1 MRYLYL
7 FVVLVSGIIPG
18 KGAFLEQLQ
27 KRDSILIADQ
37 LSYGFELDDIK
48 EGTVVQLPDLSEVLN
63 DTLVLVDNWKLDTL
77 NQKRKTPFV
86 KLRGHI
92 VISPFEEGEYT
103 LPPLSVLLTP
113 PGGDTDTLVFEA
125 LKMEV
130 KTMPVDTATFEIND
144 IKGQIRYPVTFREVL
159 PYIIGVILLA
169 GLVTALVILIRR
181 RRQTEAEKAGKDPAY
196 IVALRKLEQFRGEKY
211 WAEDKQKA
219 FYSGITDTLREYMA
233 DRFGIDAKE
242 MTTAEIFSELR
253 NSPEITPDLYAEAK
267 DLFELADFVKFAKH
281 TASNDDNAGAIP
293 VAVRFVMGTYK
304 EEEEPEGDVVEDGPE
319 EK

>member
-1 MRYLYL
+1 MRYLFL
-7 FVVLVSGIIPG
+7 FFVLVSGIVPG

-37 LSYGFELDDIK
+37 LSYGFELDEVE
-48 EGTVVQLPDLSEVLN
+48 EGTVVQLPDLSKVLN

-77 NQKRKTPFV
+77 KQKHKTPFV
-86 KLRGHI
+86 KLRGRI
-92 VISPFEEGEYT
+92 VISPFEEGEYS

-113 PGGDTDTLVFEA
+113 PGGRTDTIVFEP

-130 KTMPVDTATFEIND
+130 KTMPVDTAAFEIHD
-144 IKGQIRYPVTFREVL
+144 IKGQIRYPVTFKEVL
-159 PYIIGVILLA
+159 PYIAGLLVLA

-181 RRQTEAEKAGKDPAY
+181 RKQAEAEKAGKDPAY

-211 WAEDKQKA
+211 WAVDRQKM

-242 MTTAEIFSELR
+242 MTTAEIFSELKKCQDLA
-253 NSPEITPDLYAEAK
+253 PDLYSEAK
-267 DLFELADFVKFAKH
+267 ELFELADFVKFAKH
-281 TASNDDNAGAIP
+281 TASDEDNAGAIP
-293 VAVRFVMGTYK
+293 GAVRFVMGTYK
-304 EEEEPEGDVVEDGPE
+304 EEVPE
-319 EK
+319 ENDNDGTREE

>member
-1 MRYLYL
+1 MGYLCL
-7 FVVLVSGIIPG
+7 FFVLISGIIPG

-37 LSYGFELDDIK
+37 LSYGFELEDIK
-48 EGTVVQLPDLSEVLN
+48 EGTVVQLPDMSRVLN

-77 NQKRKTPFV
+77 KQNRKTSFV

-113 PGGDTDTLVFEA
+113 PGGNTDTLVFEP
-125 LKMEV
+125 LTMDV
-130 KTMPVDTATFEIND
+130 KTMPVDTTTFEIND
-144 IKGQIRYPVTFREVL
+144 IKGQIRYPLTFREVI
-159 PYIIGVILLA
+159 PYIIGVLLLA
-169 GLVTALVILIRR
+169 GLVAALVILIRR
-181 RRQTEAEKAGKDPAY
+181 RRQNEAEKAGRDPAY

-211 WAEDKQKA
+211 WAEDKQKM

-233 DRFGIDAKE
+233 DRFDIDAQE
-242 MTTAEIFSELR
+242 MTTGEIFSELKKCQD
-253 NSPEITPDLYAEAK
+253 ITPDLYAEAK
-267 DLFELADFVKFAKH
+267 ELFELADFVKFAKH
-281 TASNDDNAGAIP
+281 TASADDNARAIP
-293 VAVRFVMGTYK
+293 GAVRFVMGTYK
-304 EEEEPEGDVVEDGPE
+304 EEEPEGDMNEDDTT